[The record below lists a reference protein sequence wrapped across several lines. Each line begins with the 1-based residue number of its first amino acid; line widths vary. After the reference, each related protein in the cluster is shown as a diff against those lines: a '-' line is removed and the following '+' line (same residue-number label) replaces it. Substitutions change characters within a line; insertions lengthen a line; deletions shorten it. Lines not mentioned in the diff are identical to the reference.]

1 MATEQTSATD
11 EGASRSVPGDI
22 FLGEVE
28 ALYSKSKRLRAE
40 QSRASNLWYTES
52 SFAPALLHFALQV
65 QAAFLATIFL
75 FRVRRLRI
83 NRGLTRRPSK
93 KVEAEK
99 PAKVQALQDT
109 SPAKNSNSHEDVETS
124 RPRKRSRP
132 PATPQESGVLL
143 ELLRKRRLCK

>member
-1 MATEQTSATD
+1 MT
-11 EGASRSVPGDI
+11 
-22 FLGEVE
+22 FLGGKPGNGT
-28 ALYSKSKRLRAE
+28 KSKWKHCKSKDSE
-40 QSRASNLWYTES
+40 QSRASNRWYKEKRLCT
-52 SFAPALLHFALQV
+52 ALIHFALQV
-65 QAAFLATIFL
+65 QAAFLAAIFL

-93 KVEAEK
+93 KVEAEM
-99 PAKVQALQDT
+99 PAKAQAEREKLQEI
-109 SPAKNSNSHEDVETS
+109 SPAKNSDAREDVETC